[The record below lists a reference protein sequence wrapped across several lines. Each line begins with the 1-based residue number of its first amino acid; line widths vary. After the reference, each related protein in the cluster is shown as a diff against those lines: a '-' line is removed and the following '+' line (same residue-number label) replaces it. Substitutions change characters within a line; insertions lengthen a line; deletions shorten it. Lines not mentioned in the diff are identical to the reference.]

1 MDEVKS
7 KTKKSPYSK
16 IKSLEHIVESKD
28 LIIGKMADE
37 AMLLSKENTLLKQE
51 ILKLKTEISNTKIN
65 YNNVCNQLDKIPNWI
80 KKFFK

>member
-7 KTKKSPYSK
+7 KVKKSPYNK
-16 IKSLEHIVESKD
+16 IKSLEHIIESKD

-37 AMLLSKENTLLKQE
+37 AMLLSKENKLIKEE
-51 ILKLKTEISNTKIN
+51 ILKLRSEIANIKIN
-65 YNNVCNQLDKIPNWI
+65 YNKLSDKLNKIPNWI